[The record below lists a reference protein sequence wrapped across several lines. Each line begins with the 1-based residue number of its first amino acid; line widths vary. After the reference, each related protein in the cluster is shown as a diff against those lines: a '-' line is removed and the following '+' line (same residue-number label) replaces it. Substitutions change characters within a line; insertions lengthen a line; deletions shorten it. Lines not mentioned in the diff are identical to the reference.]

1 MITFMQH
8 IEQPQHELG
17 YEYPRLGGMCICEA

>member
-8 IEQPQHELG
+8 IEEQYELG
-17 YEYPRLGGMCICEA
+17 YEYPSQYGIVYREA